1 MSALALVDALPDF
14 GALQRAPLFASERP
28 PERSA
33 APVPRPSE
41 QPTGFEVERIASAV
55 AQAEAAVAERLA
67 AEHAQERAAHE
78 ARHALELQQVQT
90 ELGEHAARLVGER
103 FAELENN
110 VVTLVSSVVARILGV
125 SLSEDVKNGAIE
137 ELRRS
142 IAAAVG
148 DREAVRIHVSGPV
161 SLYREL
167 EPRLGRFAEQ
177 VEFSEA
183 AGFDLSVSVD
193 NTLFET
199 RMAEWSSALS
209 EVLT

>member
-1 MSALALVDALPDF
+1 MSALALLDALPDF
-14 GALQRAPLFASERP
+14 GARQRPPVAAGERP
-28 PERSA
+28 LERTPDPAPRA
-33 APVPRPSE
+33 AEPLRNLE
-41 QPTGFEVERIASAV
+41 NDRIAAAV
-55 AQAEAAVAERLA
+55 AHAEAALAERLA
-67 AEHAQERAAHE
+67 TEHAEERAAHE

-90 ELGEHAARLVGER
+90 ELGENAARMIGER
-103 FAELENN
+103 FAELEAQ
-110 VVTLVSSVVARILGV
+110 VVTLVSSTVARILGV
-125 SLSEDVKNGAIE
+125 SLSEDVKSRAID

-148 DREAVRIHVSGPV
+148 DRETVRIHVRGPV
-161 SLYREL
+161 SLYRAL
-167 EPRLGRFAEQ
+167 EPGLGRFAEQ

-209 EVLT
+209 EVLA

>member
-1 MSALALVDALPDF
+1 MSALALLDALPDF
-14 GALQRAPLFASERP
+14 GARQRAPLPAGERQ
-28 PERSA
+28 PERTPDPA
-33 APVPRPSE
+33 PRPVE
-41 QPTGFEVERIASAV
+41 QPKSFEIDRIASAV
-55 AQAEAAVAERLA
+55 AQAETALAEKLA
-67 AEHAQERAAHE
+67 AEYAEERTAHE

-90 ELGEHAARLVGER
+90 ELGENAARLIGER
-103 FAELENN
+103 FAELEDK
-110 VVTLVSSVVARILGV
+110 VVTLVSSAVARILGV
-125 SLSEDVKNGAIE
+125 SLSEDVKRRAIE

-148 DREAVRIHVSGPV
+148 DRESVRIHISGPV
-161 SLYREL
+161 SLYQEL
-167 EPRLGRFAEQ
+167 EPRLDRFAEQ

-209 EVLT
+209 EVLA

>member
-1 MSALALVDALPDF
+1 MTALALVDALPDF
-14 GALQRAPLFASERP
+14 GALQRAPLLASERP
-28 PERSA
+28 PERNA
-33 APVPRPSE
+33 GLVPRPPE
-41 QPTGFEVERIASAV
+41 QPRSLEVERMASAV
-55 AQAEAAVAERLA
+55 VQAEAALAERLA
-67 AEHAQERAAHE
+67 GEHAEERAAHE

-90 ELGEHAARLVGER
+90 ELGEHAARLIGER

-110 VVTLVSSVVARILGV
+110 VVTLVSSAVARILGV

-148 DREAVRIHVSGPV
+148 DRESVRIHVSGPI

-167 EPRLGRFAEQ
+167 KPGLGRFAEQ